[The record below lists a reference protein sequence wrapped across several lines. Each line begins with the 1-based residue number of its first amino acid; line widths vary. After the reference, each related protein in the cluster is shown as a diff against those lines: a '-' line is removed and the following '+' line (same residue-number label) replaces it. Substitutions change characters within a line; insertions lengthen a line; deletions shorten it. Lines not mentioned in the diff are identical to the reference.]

1 MHAAANRGDRGTG
14 RGGPRRG
21 ALHEAEIVGEA
32 LEIIGADGVEG
43 LTMRRLSDNLGVA
56 VGATYKH
63 VPTKEHLLR
72 LVTLELYTRV
82 GSCEP
87 TDADWRR
94 GIRSFLLRFREVVG
108 AYPGMATHISAHV
121 ADPMPHRLY
130 TSLNGTLRDVGFS
143 PAGADRVV
151 RVLFFYTS
159 GAMLAPLTL
168 DEHADAEFAAGL
180 DLVLD
185 GAHRSLERD
194 RTAPAT
200 PPPTE
205 PLPSS

>member
-1 MHAAANRGDRGTG
+1 MHAAAQGSSRGTG

-32 LEIIGADGVEG
+32 LKIIGVDGVEG
-43 LTMRRLSDNLGVA
+43 LTMRRLSDRLGVA

-72 LVTLELYTRV
+72 LVTLELYARI
-82 GSCEP
+82 GPCEP
-87 TDADWRR
+87 TGADWCR

-108 AYPGMATHISAHV
+108 AYPGMAGHISAHV
-121 ADPMPHRLY
+121 TDPMPHQLY
-130 TSLNGTLRDVGFS
+130 TSLNGTLRGVGFS
-143 PAGADRVV
+143 PAGAERVV

-159 GAMLAPLTL
+159 GAMLAPATLTL
-168 DEHADAEFAAGL
+168 GEHADAEFAAGL

-194 RTAPAT
+194 RAATA
-200 PPPTE
+200 
-205 PLPSS
+205 